1 MSVLFVE
8 MLSMSSNVSIARP
21 ISSTM
26 SAALRNVS
34 FKALTSDC
42 SWFKILFF
50 DGFLWRLSCKNIRL
64 VSDTETKIE
73 MRLIVSKNV

>member
-1 MSVLFVE
+1 MNVLFVE
-8 MLSMSSNVSIARP
+8 ISSISSNVSIAMP

-50 DGFLWRLSCKNIRL
+50 DGFLWLLPCKNIRL

-73 MRLIVSKNV
+73 MRLIL